1 MRTPVIIVAGQGPT
15 GYVTEELLKAPG
27 TVLVEHQFDGH
38 VVRRRTVT
46 APHGIVN
53 ETVAALELAHGCV
66 SCTVRNDLLI
76 YLRDDKAWKLVI
88 KPKS

>member
-53 ETVAALELAHGCV
+53 ETVAALEPRG
-66 SCTVRNDLLI
+66 
-76 YLRDDKAWKLVI
+76 
-88 KPKS
+88 